1 MVFKA
6 LADLQVSV
14 IVATA
19 GRPVPPDIP
28 ANVYSADYLPGRE
41 AAARASLVI
50 CNGGSPTSHQALA
63 VGTPVLGLASNID
76 QHMNMD
82 AVCRTRGGAMLRAE
96 ESTVQEIRN
105 CVTKMLAQPEY
116 SEAAQA
122 IAKIFAK
129 YDAPSRFREILDGI
143 LPPLS
148 LLTQEGINR
157 L

>member
-1 MVFKA
+1 LFKA
-6 LADLQVSV
+6 LDGLFVSV
-14 IVATA
+14 IVATS
-19 GRPVPPDIP
+19 GRPLPSDLPSN
-28 ANVYSADYLPGRE
+28 AYTADYLPGRA

-82 AVCRTRGGAMLRAE
+82 AVCGTGGGEMLRAE
-96 ESTVQEIRN
+96 DSTVQEIRN

-116 SEAAQA
+116 SEAAKA
-122 IAKIFAK
+122 VAKIFAK
-129 YDAPSRFREILDGI
+129 YDAPARFREIVDGI
-143 LPPLS
+143 LPPRP
-148 LLTQEGINR
+148 LLNRKGSNR